1 MLYDAD
7 NSYAAETV
15 KIDSNLRDTYNSI
28 QLIRFPDCNAKTD
41 TKTNAKTDAK
51 TDAKL
56 TDFPHN
62 QLLYDIDVSDNHHP
76 RMIFTPNTLNARE
89 YDYFAYKLNT

>member
-28 QLIRFPDCNAKTD
+28 QLIRFPDCNANID
-41 TKTNAKTDAK
+41 AKTNAK

-62 QLLYDIDVSDNHHP
+62 LLHDLDVSNNHHP
-76 RMIFTPNTLNARE
+76 RMTLTPNALNARE
-89 YDYFAYKLNT
+89 YNYFAYKLDT